1 VTFRDFICDHLQ
13 LDELMTRVKKDG
25 ERVWLL
31 LHVEWV
37 RSYYHFARPHMAL
50 KRVYVDGRNQY
61 LTPAVAAGVAKRP
74 YEVREL
80 LLIALYPEP
89 G

>member
-1 VTFRDFICDHLQ
+1 
-13 LDELMTRVKKDG
+13 M
-25 ERVWLL
+25 

-50 KRVYVDGRNQY
+50 KRVYANGGKQY
-61 LTPAVAAGVAKRP
+61 LTPAVAAGVAKRR
-74 YEVREL
+74 YGVREL